1 VQADREFRMAA
12 ATSEYHAV
20 GWSCSG
26 SVGCP
31 RFFCYDLPGRR
42 VGHNCTSMWHIKVNF
57 IFFLHVYIP
66 QTYTYTTEGNTAWA
80 AYEATNNEWTQIEC
94 HENLQITKLNH
105 FIQQQQQQSTFLRI

>member
-1 VQADREFRMAA
+1 MWFADISQILTIIVIQLLRHVAFVCVCVQANREFRMAA

-20 GWSCSG
+20 SWSCSG

-57 IFFLHVYIP
+57 IFL
-66 QTYTYTTEGNTAWA
+66 T
-80 AYEATNNEWTQIEC
+80 C
-94 HENLQITKLNH
+94 LQSINMYLY
-105 FIQQQQQQSTFLRI
+105 L